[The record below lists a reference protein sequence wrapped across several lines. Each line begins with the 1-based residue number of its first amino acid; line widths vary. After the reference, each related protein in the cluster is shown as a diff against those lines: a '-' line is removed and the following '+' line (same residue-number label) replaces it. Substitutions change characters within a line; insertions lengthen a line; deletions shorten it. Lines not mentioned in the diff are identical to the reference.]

1 MVEKAQNA
9 TGSGNMKDLYD
20 ISKKVLNETVRKSLT
35 VKAKDGKILS
45 TVEEQLERWREH
57 FSEVFNNNN
66 TVDNCKKEQYSRTSG
81 TKRISLMIVKK
92 ELLLRFP
99 RRATWWMKSYIRSK
113 QASDQIDPV
122 WIRSTLSEL
131 LSSNRLSGILNSTS
145 SSSTMKQRMHL
156 DSSSQPRNTPKDL

>member
-35 VKAKDGKILS
+35 VKAKDGMILS

-99 RRATWWMKSYIRSK
+99 RVKVALVDEKLHKEQAGFRPNRSCV
-113 QASDQIDPV
+113 DQINSLRIIIEQSIEWNSQLYFLFVDYE
-122 WIRSTLSEL
+122 TE
-131 LSSNRLSGILNSTS
+131 NASG
-145 SSSTMKQRMHL
+145 
-156 DSSSQPRNTPKDL
+156 